1 MAGTGEV
8 STHRRGWI
16 RERET
21 RQDGGGGGGGRF
33 LVFHFLSSYITLC
46 STRHQINNGPTYP
59 ILSWTSSCCARPPRG
74 VYRPSSSPP
83 FPLSFLSTRVCD
95 ASSLF
100 PPPPLPSDRMEAYP
114 PKTFSRSVV
123 QGERDRFESNRY
135 ISMMTDQSVIPS
147 PPSPSSS
154 SSGETKDMETK
165 GIPFFFV
172 GIWRKDFF
180 VFNRNQR

>member
-83 FPLSFLSTRVCD
+83 SFLPFHACMRRVF
-95 ASSLF
+95 SL
-100 PPPPLPSDRMEAYP
+100 PPPLSLPTGWKRILRKLFPDPSFKAREID
-114 PKTFSRSVV
+114 SRVI
-123 QGERDRFESNRY
+123 D
-135 ISMMTDQSVIPS
+135 IS
-147 PPSPSSS
+147 
-154 SSGETKDMETK
+154 
-165 GIPFFFV
+165 
-172 GIWRKDFF
+172 R
-180 VFNRNQR
+180 

>member
-100 PPPPLPSDRMEAYP
+100 PLPFPFRPDGSVSSENFFPIRR
-114 PKTFSRSVV
+114 SRR
-123 QGERDRFESNRY
+123 ERSIRE
-135 ISMMTDQSVIPS
+135 
-147 PPSPSSS
+147 
-154 SSGETKDMETK
+154 
-165 GIPFFFV
+165 
-172 GIWRKDFF
+172 
-180 VFNRNQR
+180 

>member
-100 PPPPLPSDRMEAYP
+100 PLPLSLPTGWKRILRKLFPDPSFKAREID
-114 PKTFSRSVV
+114 SRVI
-123 QGERDRFESNRY
+123 D
-135 ISMMTDQSVIPS
+135 IS
-147 PPSPSSS
+147 
-154 SSGETKDMETK
+154 
-165 GIPFFFV
+165 
-172 GIWRKDFF
+172 R
-180 VFNRNQR
+180 

>member
-135 ISMMTDQSVIPS
+135 ISMMTDQPVIPS
-147 PPSPSSS
+147 PPLS
-154 SSGETKDMETK
+154 
-165 GIPFFFV
+165 
-172 GIWRKDFF
+172 F
-180 VFNRNQR
+180 VFLERRNERYGDEGNPFLLRWDLEEGFFCF